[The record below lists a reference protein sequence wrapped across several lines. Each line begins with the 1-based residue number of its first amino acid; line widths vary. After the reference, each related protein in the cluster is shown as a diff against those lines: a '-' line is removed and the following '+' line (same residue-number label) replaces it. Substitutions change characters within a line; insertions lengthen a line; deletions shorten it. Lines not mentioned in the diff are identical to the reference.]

1 MRMAT
6 AAGCVVAIL
15 LAAMLVAMAIIDK
28 RGGE

>member
-1 MRMAT
+1 MET
-6 AAGCVVAIL
+6 VAGCVVAIL

>member
-15 LAAMLVAMAIIDK
+15 LATMLVAMAIIDK

>member
-1 MRMAT
+1 MAT

>member
-15 LAAMLVAMAIIDK
+15 LAAMLVAMAIINSK
-28 RGGE
+28 WR